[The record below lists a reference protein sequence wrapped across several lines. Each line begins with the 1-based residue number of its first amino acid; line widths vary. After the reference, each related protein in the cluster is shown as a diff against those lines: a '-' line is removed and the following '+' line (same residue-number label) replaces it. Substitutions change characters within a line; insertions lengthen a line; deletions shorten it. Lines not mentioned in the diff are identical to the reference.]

1 MPNYQAPLR
10 DMHFVL
16 HELLDVE
23 NELRSLP
30 AHAEMDADTI
40 NQVLEE
46 GGKFWR
52 PRRLSLRRGYAFR
65 HRTSRIQA
73 GVSTVRS
80 GGLACAI
87 VRSGLWRAGLTDCFE
102 QRFLRNAQ
110 FSESGMDHV
119 SRLVAWCV

>member
-23 NELRSLP
+23 HELRSLP

-46 GGKFWR
+46 GGKFASDIVFPLNHSGDREGCHYDAATHSVTAPAGFKQAYQQYVAAGW
-52 PRRLSLRRGYAFR
+52 PALSCDPAY
-65 HRTSRIQA
+65 
-73 GVSTVRS
+73 
-80 GGLACAI
+80 GGQ
-87 VRSGLWRAGLTDCFE
+87 GLPMF
-102 QRFLRNAQ
+102 
-110 FSESGMDHV
+110 
-119 SRLVAWCV
+119 